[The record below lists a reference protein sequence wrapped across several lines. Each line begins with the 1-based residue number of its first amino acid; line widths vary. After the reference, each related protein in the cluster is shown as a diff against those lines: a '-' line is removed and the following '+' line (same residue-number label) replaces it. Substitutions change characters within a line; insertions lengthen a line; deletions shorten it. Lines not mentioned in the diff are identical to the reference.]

1 MLRGVNRSIIEISE
15 TESRYFEKI
24 LIFVKPEFGSLPPQ
38 KLNNEARRLLNGVT
52 YSPMGLTKSVSAR
65 YRATMKRRRRI
76 TISCLA
82 SIVIGLIVWLAF

>member
-52 YSPMGLTKSVSAR
+52 YSPMGLTKTTSAR
-65 YRATMKRRRRI
+65 YRAALKRRRRI
-76 TISCLA
+76 TLA
-82 SIVIGLIVWLAF
+82 LSLLLVLGLIVWRLF